1 MFTNDEINS
10 IISDIKNVSTA
21 FKISV
26 LLILSLIFWSFLIEP
41 NLLITKNIS
50 IKNED
55 LKGIKITVASDFHL
69 KNHDTKRLKKIIKK
83 INKTDS
89 DLVLLL
95 GDYVDETAEFKTLP
109 LKEITE
115 ILKNIKSKNGIYA
128 VLGNHDIWL
137 DENELTKCLK
147 NANITVLNNAN
158 RILTINEKTLT
169 LAGTNDY
176 TEGKADISKALNNA
190 KKPIILM
197 THNPDIFEQFVPNSV
212 DLTISGHTHG
222 GQIVIPFVGALIVPS
237 DYGNK
242 YANGL
247 ISDNNR
253 KIYVTKGLGTTIL
266 PVRFNCLP
274 EIVTIIF
281 E

>member
-1 MFTNDEINS
+1 MPDARKPAVPEKDDKGHGS
-10 IISDIKNVSTA
+10 EVHRPACARGCRDPLRALRQVRR
-21 FKISV
+21 SV
-26 LLILSLIFWSFLIEP
+26 GARCSGAL
-41 NLLITKNIS
+41 
-50 IKNED
+50 
-55 LKGIKITVASDFHL
+55 GIQRAPASQDPVLQGHSRG
-69 KNHDTKRLKKIIKK
+69 KSGAARKK

-95 GDYVDETAEFKTLP
+95 GDYVDGTAEFKTLP

-115 ILKNIKSKNGIYA
+115 NLKNIKSKNGIYA

-247 ISDNNR
+247 ISDNNK